1 MPYGW
6 LPIVIVFSLVFS
18 VNSFSLEPVG
28 KNPIASE
35 LAPQPQLVAEVALV
49 KESQAIESNTS
60 LTPNSISNVSS
71 IEPPDADSEI
81 LLEQLQRELSEED
94 IQITQFH
101 DYQSKSSQSK
111 NSQFKVYQFQGLEFE
126 SLEYAID
133 FYRSLNASG
142 QWNPISD
149 GPLLRLGDA
158 HTQVIELRKLL
169 QVYGDFDLGAEIL
182 EPVELFDLQLHE
194 ALLRFQQ
201 RHGAKA
207 DGVMGPKTRRLLNVP
222 PQQRIDQLSLNIY
235 RRQQLGLENI
245 GWKNTGLVNTESKI
259 TEQVKNSRY
268 LQVNIPEYRLR
279 LYDQGKVL
287 LEMKTIIGRRSRQT
301 PSFSAEIK
309 SLVVNPS
316 WNVPRSIA
324 YRDILPKWKKDKTYL
339 SRHNLRV
346 IAGWEMPRVV
356 VPDEQIDLESMY
368 RGTAYHRL
376 WEPPSDKNTLGR
388 LKFQLNAANSIYLHD
403 TKNPHLF
410 ESETRAFSSGCIR
423 LEKPRLL
430 ADMLLQQSN
439 QWKPQQLEPL
449 FENTNT
455 RRIRLENP
463 VPVHITY
470 WTAWVDDNGILN
482 FADDLYHRDPV
493 DWAYLKNQ
501 QQENQQLQ
509 QKVALN

>member
-18 VNSFSLEPVG
+18 ANSFSLEPVG
-28 KNPIASE
+28 KNPIASKLAEKKVSE
-35 LAPQPQLVAEVALV
+35 LAPEVALA
-49 KESQAIESNTS
+49 EELNSSPIP
-60 LTPNSISNVSS
+60 TPSDNDVSNV
-71 IEPPDADSEI
+71 ASEM
-81 LLEQLQRELSEED
+81 LLEQLQIELSDED
-94 IQITQFH
+94 IQTGQ
-101 DYQSKSSQSK
+101 
-111 NSQFKVYQFQGLEFE
+111 FE
-126 SLEYAID
+126 SLEFAID
-133 FYRSLNASG
+133 FYRFLHESG

-158 HTQVIELRKLL
+158 HPQVVDLRKLL
-169 QVYGDFDLGAEIL
+169 QLYGDFELGEEIL
-182 EPVELFDLQLHE
+182 EPVELFDLQLHH
-194 ALLRFQQ
+194 ALQHFQQ

-207 DGVMGPKTRRLLNVP
+207 DGVLGPKTRRLLNVS
-222 PQQRIDQLSLNIY
+222 PQQRVDQIALNIY
-235 RRQQLGLENI
+235 RQRKLGLANI
-245 GWKNTGLVNTESKI
+245 GWTNTVLDGVKLESTTQEKS
-259 TEQVKNSRY
+259 SRY

-279 LYDQGKVL
+279 LYDQGEVL

-339 SRHNLRV
+339 SRHNLQV

-368 RGTAYHRL
+368 RSPTYQRI

-388 LKFQLNAANSIYLHD
+388 LKFQLNAGNSIYLHD

-410 ESETRAFSSGCIR
+410 ESENRAFSSGCIR
-423 LEKPRLL
+423 LEKPRIL

-439 QWKPQQLEPL
+439 QWTPQQLEPL
-449 FENTNT
+449 FDNTDT
-455 RRIRLENP
+455 HRIRLESP

-470 WTAWVDDNGILN
+470 WTAWLDDKGILN

-493 DWAYLKNQ
+493 DWAHFKS
-501 QQENQQLQ
+501 QEQEDQQLQ